1 MITAA
6 GTTLNRDYL
15 PPSFFQANGSLAVSE
30 ERAISFQTSV
40 EARLATL
47 PPEHHGT
54 FLSFVSLPQFSGS
67 ADYDQSTTDEVL
79 NRLEAATKAIGSLD
93 SIDSTSSLSRLI
105 AQALYKSAVNQRLN
119 ELDTRLLAREVVKT
133 SMHAQAGKSRDAA
146 DETRT
151 GAIVSIVIAVVTS
164 VVAII
169 MSAVAIGSASKGLG
183 AAKNSAS
190 NNAQAAKLETQ
201 ANSLTGSN
209 QAAAKVRIADQAA
222 NLRQTAK
229 GFDAVAGASGSRA
242 QSIATIG
249 GVVNTLGS
257 TGSQSASAF
266 TQANAKED
274 EAISQELAAGAEEV
288 RKENDQAES
297 VQKALDDIIRAIIQF
312 LKESREIENERA
324 AAITRS

>member
-1 MITAA
+1 MNTPI

-30 ERAISFQTSV
+30 ERAVSFQKSV
-40 EARLATL
+40 EARLAML

-67 ADYDQSTTDEVL
+67 VDFDQSTTDKVL
-79 NRLEAATKAIGSLD
+79 NRLAAATVAIGGLD
-93 SIDSTSSLSRLI
+93 AIDSTGSLSRLI
-105 AQALYKSAVNQRLN
+105 AQAIYKSAVNQRLN

-133 SMHAQAGKSRDAA
+133 SMHAQADKSRDAA
-146 DETRT
+146 GEART
-151 GAIVSIVIAVVTS
+151 GAIISIVIAVVSS
-164 VVAII
+164 VVSIV
-169 MSAVAIGSASKGLG
+169 MSAVAIGSASKGLS

-190 NNAQAAKLETQ
+190 NNAQATKLEAQ
-201 ANSLTGSN
+201 ASGLTDPR
-209 QAAAKVRIADQAA
+209 QAGLKARFTDQASG
-222 NLRQTAK
+222 LRQTAR
-229 GFDAVAGASGSRA
+229 GFDAAASAAGSRA

-274 EAISQELAAGAEEV
+274 EAISQELAAGTEEV

-297 VQKALDDIIRAIIQF
+297 VQKALDDIIRSIIQF
-312 LKESREIENERA
+312 LKEYREIENERA